1 MKKLILAFTVSILC
15 LGANGQSLKQAT
27 KALKKIN
34 SLDEF
39 ENLKDKYPDWDITV
53 DKTILSDS
61 SDFPEIVKAKKG
73 DILQKQWHSNA
84 PTFVMKV
91 MKMDSTELCKVKY
104 IVFSGREYSRAKIDS
119 IRKVVLRKYEA
130 GESFE
135 SLAAQYHTDGN
146 KTGDLEWFPK
156 GRMVEEFDSAV
167 RNRVKGEI
175 FTVDVERN
183 KWHYVVLKTHNNKME
198 KAVVSIRIQ
207 YIK

>member
-1 MKKLILAFTVSILC
+1 MIKHIVALLFSFIII
-15 LGANGQSLKQAT
+15 GASGQTLKQAT
-27 KALKKIN
+27 KVLKKVN
-34 SLDEF
+34 SLEEF
-39 ENLKDKYPDWDITV
+39 ETLKGKYPDWNITV

-73 DILQKQWHSNA
+73 DILRKQWHSNT
-84 PTFVMKV
+84 PTFAMKV

-119 IRKVVLRKYEA
+119 IRKVILSKYEA

-146 KTGDLEWFPK
+146 KTGDLQWFPK

-167 RNRVKGEI
+167 WNRAKGEI

-183 KWHYVVLKTHNNKME
+183 MWYYVVLKTHDNKME
-198 KAVVSIRIQ
+198 KTVVSIRIQ
-207 YIK
+207 YI